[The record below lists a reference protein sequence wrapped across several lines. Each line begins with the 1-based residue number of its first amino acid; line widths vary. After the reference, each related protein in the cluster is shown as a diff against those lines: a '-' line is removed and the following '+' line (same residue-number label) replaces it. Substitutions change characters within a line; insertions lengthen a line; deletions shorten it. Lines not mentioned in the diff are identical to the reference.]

1 MRDPVDA
8 VFAALADPSRRF
20 VLETL
25 ASQGTATPTELAA
38 DLPVT
43 RQAVAKHLAAL
54 RSAGL
59 VEASRA
65 GRETRYALT
74 PAPLIAIVNMV
85 CPDEEKRAAVRSLG
99 ATAVTHIVDLCASA
113 TDDCGADARIGA
125 PFKISAII
133 DAFKD
138 LSAAS

>member
-43 RQAVAKHLAAL
+43 RQAVAKHLGVLAD
-54 RSAGL
+54 AGL
-59 VEASRA
+59 VDGRRA
-65 GRETRYALT
+65 GRETRYTPT
-74 PAPLIAIVNMV
+74 PAPMGEAISWMTEVGGRW
-85 CPDEEKRAAVRSLG
+85 DERLAALERQVARRRAR
-99 ATAVTHIVDLCASA
+99 
-113 TDDCGADARIGA
+113 
-125 PFKISAII
+125 P
-133 DAFKD
+133 
-138 LSAAS
+138 

>member
-8 VFAALADPSRRF
+8 VFSALADPSRRF
-20 VLETL
+20 VVQTL
-25 ASQGTATPTELAA
+25 AARGTATPTELAA

-65 GRETRYALT
+65 GREMRYALT
-74 PAPLIAIVNMV
+74 PAPL
-85 CPDEEKRAAVRSLG
+85 
-99 ATAVTHIVDLCASA
+99 ASA
-113 TDDCGADARIGA
+113 VEWIEDVGAAWDERLAALKRLVEHDAHAKPAVPGKGRGRGE
-125 PFKISAII
+125 P
-133 DAFKD
+133 
-138 LSAAS
+138 

>member
-74 PAPLIAIVNMV
+74 PAPL
-85 CPDEEKRAAVRSLG
+85 
-99 ATAVTHIVDLCASA
+99 ASA
-113 TDDCGADARIGA
+113 VEWIEEVGAAWDER
-125 PFKISAII
+125 
-133 DAFKD
+133 
-138 LSAAS
+138 LSALKRLVEPGEVARRPR